1 MSQIEPRSYPPSV
14 PVPAAT
20 LGYLPPVH
28 YQRPGIIS
36 AIGIVGIVVACL
48 SLLASFGT
56 GMNAYGFYMI
66 SRMSMRMSR
75 SVPTS
80 VAPAPPAASTAL
92 PVAEAGVAMNTL
104 SPMLKLDTAHEREL
118 DRMLRLHG
126 REFLSGDDDTPLTG
140 ATIRE
145 DVTSSRPMTDSDS
158 TPARLVTVMGT
169 VEVYTDHAVFTSA
182 DGSTT
187 VRTSARDR
195 TDSTSQ
201 SPGANGGTAT
211 TYSYNVHA
219 NSVSMSPAS
228 ASTTLTP
235 AQVSSVVSSVNSVAT
250 SPLNAA
256 QLQTLRAEL
265 AKPNQSLVTVGS
277 AAPVMYATVQPGAN
291 ATTNVTIMFDTG
303 SMLVLGP
310 VGQVVSS
317 GPPPMPKFNVSGW
330 SVAAVVLDALASA
343 ALAVLLIVASIV
355 VLRGS
360 FLAPRLMRIYAWA
373 KIPLALLGGAA
384 LAWMGYEFY
393 MGMSGMPGMAA
404 QATTAGA
411 YGYFIVG
418 LTMAAIGMAFPI
430 GVLIAMRS
438 RTVNSYFNSVVA

>member
-1 MSQIEPRSYPPSV
+1 M
-14 PVPAAT
+14 
-20 LGYLPPVH
+20 LGYSPPVH

-36 AIGIVGIVVACL
+36 AIGIIGIVVACL

-75 SVPTS
+75 STPTS
-80 VAPAPPAASTAL
+80 VALAPPAASTAL

-104 SPMLKLDTAHEREL
+104 SPMLKLDTAHDREL

-126 REFLSGDDDTPLTG
+126 RRFLSGDDDTPLTG
-140 ATIRE
+140 ATIGE
-145 DVTSSRPMTDSDS
+145 DVTSSRPMTGSDS

-169 VEVYTDHAVFTSA
+169 VEVYSDHAVFTAA

-195 TDSTSQ
+195 MDATSQ
-201 SPGANGGTAT
+201 SIGGSGAST
-211 TYSYNVHA
+211 TLPPVHA
-219 NSVSMSPAS
+219 AFGTLSPAP
-228 ASTTLTP
+228 ASTTLTA
-235 AQVSSVVSSVNSVAT
+235 AQVSAVVSSVNTAAT

-265 AKPNQSLVTVGS
+265 AKPNQSLVRLGS

-310 VGQVVSS
+310 AGQVVSS

-330 SVAAVVLDALASA
+330 AVAAVVLDALASA
-343 ALAVLLIVASIV
+343 ALAILLIVASIV

-393 MGMSGMPGMAA
+393 MGMSGMPGMPA
-404 QATTAGA
+404 QATAGA

-430 GVLIAMRS
+430 GVLIALRS
-438 RTVNSYFNSVVA
+438 RTVSSYFNSVVA